1 MCEKQKD
8 IYNEKQ
14 LSYYGVLV
22 NYWFDSR
29 TQETK
34 FYVNVSFGGI
44 GVLITILTI
53 LFNGDSSS
61 LFTPIIIFF
70 YLASIFCFLI
80 TAILGGITFRLN
92 SNYIHELKESQEN
105 NNQTQPK
112 SEKLMGT
119 IDIFVYIAFY
129 NGLLHALAFFLTFFF
144 KKIYGG

>member
-14 LSYYGVLV
+14 LSFYGVLV

-29 TQETK
+29 VQETK
-34 FYVNVSFGGI
+34 FYVNTSFGGI
-44 GVLITILTI
+44 GVLVTILTI
-53 LFNGDSSS
+53 LFNGNSSS

-92 SNYIHELKESQEN
+92 SNYIQWLKESQEN
-105 NNQTQPK
+105 NNQTLPK
-112 SEKLMGT
+112 SDKLMGI

-129 NGLLHALAFFLTFFF
+129 NGLAYALTFFLTFFF